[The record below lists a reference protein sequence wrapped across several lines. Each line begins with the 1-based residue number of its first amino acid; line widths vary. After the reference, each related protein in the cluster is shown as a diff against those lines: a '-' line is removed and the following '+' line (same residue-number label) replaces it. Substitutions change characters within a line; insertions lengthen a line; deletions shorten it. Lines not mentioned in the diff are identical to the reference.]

1 MPQYTFRCE
10 VCGTVFERRLSFS
23 QSLDEVVCPQ
33 GHTQVVRVYRPPA
46 IVFKGSGFYITDHG
60 RNGRNNTQ
68 GKQGKRSEHA
78 TKTTKSSSEA
88 APAAAQT
95 P

>member
-10 VCGTVFERRLSFS
+10 VCGAVFERRLSFS

-60 RNGRNNTQ
+60 RNGSNGNRES
-68 GKQGKRSEHA
+68 RSEA
-78 TKTTKSSSEA
+78 SSTSSEKKKA
-88 APAAAQT
+88 SEPAAAT
-95 P
+95 ANA